1 MTAITEFL
9 GRLHPV
15 LVHLPIGFLLL
26 GLILQ
31 WISFKEKYQAI
42 IPAVKIAYL
51 LGALGAVASC
61 CSGWLLSSGGEYDEA
76 TLQWHKWFGISVAAV
91 SLTGYF
97 FVTHEHSLTKKG
109 IAVTIL
115 LLLFITGHL
124 GGTLTHGEGFLTKG
138 ILDHKADSAHMARKA
153 LPNVQEAVVFS
164 DIIQPVLIDKCGSC
178 HSATKQKGGLRLDAK
193 DWIIKGGKDGKVFE
207 TGNAEASALYKRI
220 VMDPLEEK
228 HMPPKGKPQLTE
240 QETTLLHWWIS
251 SGAGFDKK
259 VKEVQ
264 QPSQLQAALLALQS
278 APVSVKKAAI
288 PDETVEKAPAAVL
301 EDLRKE
307 GVIVLPVSANS
318 NYLMANYVSMT
329 KVTDRSVVL
338 LKKISRQLVWLK
350 LNDAEL
356 NENTWKLI
364 GECKMLTRLSIEHS
378 NITDA
383 GLQNISH
390 LSNLV
395 YLNLVGTKV
404 SANGIQQ
411 LKTLS
416 KLEELYLGQTMVK
429 GNDFVSLQKIFPK
442 VQVDSGNYQ
451 VASLATDTQLV
462 KAPPPPK
469 K

>member
-31 WISFKEKYQAI
+31 WLSFKEKYQAI
-42 IPAVKIAYL
+42 VPAVRIAYL
-51 LGALGAVASC
+51 LGALSAVASC

-76 TLQWHKWFGISVAAV
+76 TLQLHKWFGITVATV
-91 SLTGYF
+91 SLVGYF
-97 FVTHEHSLTKKG
+97 FIGYTHILTKKG
-109 IAVTIL
+109 ISVTIL
-115 LLLFITGHL
+115 VLLFITGHL

-138 ILDHKADSAHMARKA
+138 ILNHNKDSTHTVRKPI
-153 LPNVQEAVVFS
+153 PNVQEAVVFS
-164 DIIQPVLIDKCGSC
+164 DIIQPVLTDKCGTC

-193 DWIIKGGKDGKVFE
+193 DWILKGGKDGKVFE

-240 QETTLLHWWIS
+240 AETSLLHWWIS

-259 VKEVQ
+259 VKELQ
-264 QPSQLQAALLALQS
+264 QPSQIQPALLALQS

-288 PDETVEKAPAAVL
+288 PDEPVEKAPATVL
-301 EDLRKE
+301 DNLRNQ
-307 GVIVLPVSANS
+307 GVIVLPVSATS
-318 NYLMANYVSMT
+318 NYLMANYVSLA
-329 KVTDRSVVL
+329 KVTDQSVEL
-338 LKKISRQLVWLK
+338 LKQISKQLVWLK
-350 LNDAEL
+350 LNYAEL
-356 NENTWKLI
+356 NENTWKII
-364 GECKMLTRLSIEHS
+364 GDCKMLTRLSIEHT

-383 GLQNISH
+383 GLKNISN

-395 YLNLVGTKV
+395 YLNLVGTRV
-404 SANGIQQ
+404 SVNGIQQ
-411 LKTLS
+411 LKILT
-416 KLEELYLGQTMVK
+416 KLEELYLGQTMLK

-442 VQVDSGNYQ
+442 VQIDSGNYH
-451 VASLATDTQLV
+451 VESLVTDTQLV